1 MSPTADVVVVVGCC
15 FFLSFLFSFFFF
27 FFGGGG
33 WGGLSKRAITRGFLA
48 RGGAGPLLYRLIQ
61 VCAHT
66 TPKGVVFAPFRS
78 ENMFKF
84 CPYIFV

>member
-1 MSPTADVVVVVGCC
+1 MLLLLSVAVFFSLF
-15 FFLSFLFSFFFF
+15 FFLFF
-27 FFGGGG
+27 FFGG
-33 WGGLSKRAITRGFLA
+33 GGLSKRAITRGFLA

>member
-1 MSPTADVVVVVGCC
+1 MLLLLSVAV
-15 FFLSFLFSFFFF
+15 FFSLSFLFSFFF
-27 FFGGGG
+27 GGGE
-33 WGGLSKRAITRGFLA
+33 LSKRAITRGFLA
-48 RGGAGPLLYRLIQ
+48 RGGAGPRLYRLIQ